1 MMVSDRGARQL
12 KPMSYSLQLLDPMQ
26 LQNALAGD
34 IPRVERELQAM
45 IINSTPY
52 PNIPQ
57 QTYHDSAPQP
67 AYHDPGSAA
76 QSYHYQ

>member
-1 MMVSDRGARQL
+1 M
-12 KPMSYSLQLLDPMQ
+12 PCPQLLDPMQ

-45 IINSTPY
+45 ILNSTTY
-52 PNIPQ
+52 PSVQ
-57 QTYHDSAPQP
+57 QPAYHDPAPQT